1 MSVQEAELWQET
13 FQFQWKSELKLVSN
27 KGGWSQPYFQFLLHF
42 LSNTLKIK
50 IFSQIKTFHT
60 NYKVM
65 TKITEVNKKKVGY
78 SSLFRTEASVLE
90 YIKEGSLCLQR
101 DNDGSHFYSYV

>member
-1 MSVQEAELWQET
+1 
-13 FQFQWKSELKLVSN
+13 
-27 KGGWSQPYFQFLLHF
+27 
-42 LSNTLKIK
+42 
-50 IFSQIKTFHT
+50 
-60 NYKVM
+60 M